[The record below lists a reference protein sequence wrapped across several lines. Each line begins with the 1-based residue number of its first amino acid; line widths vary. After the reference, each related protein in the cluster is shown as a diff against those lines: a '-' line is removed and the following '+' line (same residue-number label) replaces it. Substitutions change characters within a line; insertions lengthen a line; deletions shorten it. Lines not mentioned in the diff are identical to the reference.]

1 MPIYQR
7 PLSPYRRVPGVPG
20 TPSVASAHRPA
31 GTCPPQAAP
40 GTCGAPRAAA
50 HPGPPRRPHERRER
64 GDLAAALCRA
74 GGGRSFLRTC
84 PEQAERPRRLQR
96 PACAHSDLQPPP
108 PPHRPRQR
116 PPRQRLV
123 AAERRPSG
131 GLNTCGARQ
140 AGLCESGEVKLQG
153 WCNVRPVTR
162 TLVRMNRWLD
172 ACMCICMS
180 VFEMQK
186 RTSLGQQ
193 PLRAAERTATARMVF
208 ERRRRR

>member
-1 MPIYQR
+1 MSQAPPAWLVRTGRPAPARPKPHLGPVGLPAR
-7 PLSPYRRVPGVPG
+7 PL
-20 TPSVASAHRPA
+20 TLD
-31 GTCPPQAAP
+31 
-40 GTCGAPRAAA
+40 PRD
-50 HPGPPRRPHERRER
+50 GPTRER
-64 GDLAAALCRA
+64 GDLAAALCCA

-140 AGLCESGEVKLQG
+140 AGLCESGEARLRG

-162 TLVRMNRWLD
+162 TFVRVSRWLD

-180 VFEMQK
+180 AFEMQK
-186 RTSLGQQ
+186 RTSLGQ
-193 PLRAAERTATARMVF
+193 PLRAAERTATARTVF